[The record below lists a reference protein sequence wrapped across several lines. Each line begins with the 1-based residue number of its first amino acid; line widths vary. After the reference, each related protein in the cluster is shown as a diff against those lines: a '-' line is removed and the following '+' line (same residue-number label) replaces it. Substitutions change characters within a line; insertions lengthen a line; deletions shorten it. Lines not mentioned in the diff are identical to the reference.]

1 MLKESL
7 RFRNSSTNRF
17 PVSVTRTQTH
27 TQGFLSLACNYG
39 WRRVET
45 GRKSNLNF
53 LTESGPP
60 QRHSMASYLFV
71 SHPHALPVSYR
82 WCDVAPHTGW
92 CAGVLASLSISCCG
106 HSSFLLHLRHKMRV
120 SNKDYFLI
128 MENNSSTVK
137 KHKGGNMEMSTIGSL
152 QVLGKVSVI
161 TTCLN

>member
-1 MLKESL
+1 MLSFDVWTSTAEMLKESL

-120 SNKDYFLI
+120 SSSAHLCFNIAFGVF
-128 MENNSSTVK
+128 NSFHPLAFSTQTY
-137 KHKGGNMEMSTIGSL
+137 E
-152 QVLGKVSVI
+152 
-161 TTCLN
+161 